1 MMAKAS
7 QLRRADWVGQPLLV
21 AALGLTSAIALVNG
35 QTKAPPSPTF
45 TKDVAPILQ
54 RSCQN
59 CHRPG
64 QIGPMSLLTYQDARP
79 WARSI
84 KEQVTRRNM
93 PPWYIDRTVGI
104 HEFKNDISLTDQDIS
119 TIS

>member
-1 MMAKAS
+1 FWEALVLK
-7 QLRRADWVGQPLLV
+7 LRRFEKPKEDLMRRLCDPLMLRWGMPLLAITCAVLFQPSGIRAAETSGVGQL
-21 AALGLTSAIALVNG
+21 
-35 QTKAPPSPTF
+35 PTF

-64 QIGPMSLLTYQDARP
+64 SIAPMSLLTYKDARP

-84 KEQVTRRNM
+84 KTKVALRQM
-93 PPWYIDRTVGI
+93 PP
-104 HEFKNDISLTDQDIS
+104 
-119 TIS
+119 